1 MTATASASE
10 PLSTE
15 ESRTGSMDTGLW
27 VWPPDAKAQQNVLQK
42 VAASPHLFQA
52 MTSLMSNKEG
62 LSNSE
67 LDDAIADNSNWMTL
81 WTVRQLTSLGFIEYK
96 VDFFGGPARYQ
107 LTELGRNALG
117 MMKGQPVPEK
127 PSAQTP
133 PAAHAA
139 TPGTKN

>member
-1 MTATASASE
+1 MNA
-10 PLSTE
+10 
-15 ESRTGSMDTGLW
+15 GLW
-27 VWPPDAKAQQNVLQK
+27 IWPSDAKAQQEVLRK
-42 VAASPHLFQA
+42 VAASPRLFQA
-52 MTSLMSNKEG
+52 LTSLMKSKEG

-81 WTVRQLTSLGFIEYK
+81 WTVRQLTSLDFVEYK

-117 MMKGQPVPEK
+117 MITGQPVQQK
-127 PSAQTP
+127 PATQAP

-139 TPGTKN
+139 ASGRGVDLKTT

>member
-1 MTATASASE
+1 M
-10 PLSTE
+10 LN
-15 ESRTGSMDTGLW
+15 TGLW
-27 VWPPDAKAQQNVLQK
+27 VWPSDAKGQQKVLQK
-42 VAASPHLFQA
+42 IATSPHLLQA
-52 MTSLMSNKEG
+52 MTSLVKNNEG

-81 WTVRQLTSLGFIEYK
+81 WTVRQLTSLGFVEYK

-117 MMKGQPVPEK
+117 MITGQPVQQK
-127 PSAQTP
+127 PPAQAP

-139 TPGTKN
+139 VPGAKS